1 MSSQVKMIRQK
12 LLMTQAEFAEKLD
25 MSKQMISNYENGLYK
40 PSMKTIKKLIKL
52 SQEYGIDINLDDF
65 FLVSF

>member
-1 MSSQVKMIRQK
+1 MGAQIKKIRQQ
-12 LLMTQAEFAEKLD
+12 LLMTQSEFAEKLE

-52 SQEYGIDINLDDF
+52 ANQHGIEINLDDF

>member
-1 MSSQVKMIRQK
+1 MFNQYQST
-12 LLMTQAEFAEKLD
+12 LE
-25 MSKQMISNYENGLYK
+25 MSKQMIINYENGLYK

-52 SQEYGIDINLDDF
+52 ANQHGIEINLDDF